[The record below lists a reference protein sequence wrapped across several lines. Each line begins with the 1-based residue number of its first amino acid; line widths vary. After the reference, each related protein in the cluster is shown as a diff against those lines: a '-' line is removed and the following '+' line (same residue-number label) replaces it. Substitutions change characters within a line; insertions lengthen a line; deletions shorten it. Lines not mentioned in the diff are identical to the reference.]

1 MGTEQ
6 WIEGEWPMPI
16 SFQIPAEL
24 EVGLAA
30 QLGDLNRAAKE
41 AFAIQSYRSGKIS
54 VGVVTQLLG
63 LESRWDTDR
72 WLKDHDIPVPLTND
86 DLEADRQAL
95 DQILGPVY

>member
-1 MGTEQ
+1 
-6 WIEGEWPMPI
+6 MPI
-16 SFQIPAEL
+16 SFEIPAEL

-54 VGVVTQLLG
+54 VGVVAQLLG
-63 LESRWDTDR
+63 LESRWDAER
-72 WLKDHDIPVPLTND
+72 WLKDRDIPMPFTNV

-95 DQILGPVY
+95 DQILGPVN